1 MNRKIN
7 KLIIHCSDS
16 DVSTHNNISVIRE
29 WHLLRGFNDVG
40 YHYFINW
47 EGDIQVGRSEDVVGA
62 HCEGQNAN
70 SIGICLQGRSRFT
83 SVQFYNVK
91 ILILDLLKRYN
102 LTVKDVY
109 PHNYF
114 NKAKTCPNFDISNVI
129 NKL

>member
-16 DVSTHNNISVIRE
+16 DVPTHNNISVIRE

-70 SIGICLQGRSRFT
+70 SIGICLQGRNKFT
-83 SVQFYNVK
+83 DIQFNATK
-91 ILILDLLKRYN
+91 QLLSKLLSKYN
-102 LTVKDVY
+102 LNWSDIY
-109 PHNYF
+109 PHNHF
-114 NKAKTCPNFDISNVI
+114 NKSKTCPNFPIENVKI
-129 NKL
+129 